1 MKLDLSNAQGSLNL
15 NWDRNSS
22 ISRGTIMSEKD
33 LYSEVKKRK
42 MEALGKASIVKAVEQ
57 KGKVLSIK
65 GQYDQPDKVMNYCYA
80 AVKDTIGPNQF
91 NKANISNYD
100 LIVIGCPGNEIPSEY
115 HLRFRDYVA
124 AGGWILSTDWVLR
137 TIVEPIF
144 PGYIAWNGEK
154 TADAVVDCQIVEPN
168 HPFMHGVIDSLKGF
182 KDGGDESKMGPKS
195 LKAAQAPS
203 MQPTFKWWL
212 EDKSFPISILNPQEV
227 KVLIRSYEIGKKWRA
242 DPVFVYF
249 NYGKGLVAHIISHT
263 HLQKGASKGKFA
275 SAIILTNLLD
285 ECIKHK
291 YGLES
296 GRQRSGYQDA
306 NAPAGGI
313 SSSPSWEQ
321 SFMPVGGTPPST
333 EGAYSPYE
341 SKAPSK
347 SKGTPTPGYSP
358 YALPSEGPGLTA
370 PDPSQGVVPDFGG
383 VAQAI
388 EIQMVDDSTKMCSVC
403 AQDFTSSTG
412 KIYECNACRAVY
424 HEDCVQQQVNS
435 EGTCK
440 ACGKVLLF

>member
-1 MKLDLSNAQGSLNL
+1 MKP
-15 NWDRNSS
+15 
-22 ISRGTIMSEKD
+22 ISEKD
-33 LYSEVKKRK
+33 LYSEVKRRK

-80 AVKDTIGPNQF
+80 AVKDTINPNQF
-91 NKANISNYD
+91 NKVNLSNYD
-100 LIVIGCPGNEIPSEY
+100 LVVIGCPGNEIPSEY

-124 AGGWILSTDWVLR
+124 GGGWILSTDWVLR

-154 TADAVVDCQIVEPN
+154 TADTVVDCQISEPN
-168 HPFMHGVIDSLKGF
+168 HPFMHGVIEGLKGF
-182 KDGGDESKMGPKS
+182 KGGDEAKMGPKS
-195 LKAAQAPS
+195 LKAAQAGGVRADAIN
-203 MQPTFKWWL
+203 FRWWL

-249 NYGKGLVAHIISHT
+249 NYGKGVVAHFISHT

-275 SAIILTNLLD
+275 SAIIVTNLLD

-291 YGLES
+291 YGLEA
-296 GRQRSGYQDA
+296 GRQRGGYQDM
-306 NAPAGGI
+306 NAPAG
-313 SSSPSWEQ
+313 SSSAAPAWDQ
-321 SFMPVGGTPPST
+321 SFVPSSSAAPPAGAGYDPYSSAKANKATSTGG
-333 EGAYSPYE
+333 
-341 SKAPSK
+341 
-347 SKGTPTPGYSP
+347 GYSP
-358 YALPSEGPGLTA
+358 YALPDEGPSSFA

-388 EIQMVDDSTKMCSVC
+388 EIQMVADSTQTCPVC
-403 AQDFTSSTG
+403 AQDFASSSG
-412 KIYECNACRAVY
+412 KIFECNSCKAVY
-424 HEDCVQQQVNS
+424 HEDCVQQQINS

-440 ACGKVLLF
+440 SCSKVLLF